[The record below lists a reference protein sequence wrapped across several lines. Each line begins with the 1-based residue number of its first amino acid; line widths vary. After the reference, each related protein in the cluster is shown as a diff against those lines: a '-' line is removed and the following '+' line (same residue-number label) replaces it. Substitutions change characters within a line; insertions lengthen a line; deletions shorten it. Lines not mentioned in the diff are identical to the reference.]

1 VSPPREADRSR
12 LQKVLAV
19 GSHPFV
25 GYWGRRCDFR
35 DAQVTALAQGAR
47 STLYD
52 QWVQPQTTAALA
64 QDWGWNVVYF
74 AHTIALRQALVE
86 SRQQIDDRGLP
97 QDAIT
102 LAAASASGVLPR
114 GTTDLGRSD
123 LWVEVAD
130 WGQESPQLIL
140 GREPFG
146 RVPLYYY
153 PDQDT
158 SGCQRIW
165 FASHLDLLL
174 PLLLSNPALSN
185 PAVNPA
191 ALYGYSC
198 FSYVPTPLT
207 PIVGIQSVPAGE
219 SLRWEIRGG
228 LQSLPPEPGL
238 DWGSPEPI
246 AARLS
251 QEEAAIA
258 QLQDLLRGAIAA
270 QIADLPIDQPIGVF
284 LSGGLD
290 SMVVAALL
298 VQAGIRVRAYTL
310 DFGPLGVSEV
320 PYAEQVAAALGIPLV
335 KVDAS
340 PCRIKAALVPTV
352 RALGMPIGDGVTVP
366 LYLLGQA
373 AARDVRVVFNGEGGD
388 QLFAGWTNK
397 PLVAAGIY
405 AGYGHQSG
413 DRGTDRD
420 DLTQAYLQTF
430 HRLWGYEDRVF
441 VPEVAAQMR
450 DYDSADWITA
460 ALTVDRPG
468 EGLLDRLRRA
478 NLMLKGAQNI
488 HPRATAL
495 AAVHGLQVRSPFCDL
510 PLAQWLFGLSSELIL
525 QGACEKYILKRAIA
539 AMVPTLPTE
548 LIWRTK
554 RGMGVPLTAW
564 CNGPFWGELGTWLN
578 PGRLR
583 AEGLWQAD
591 LAATIV
597 AGQLSAGI
605 QGRRIGETLW
615 LIIMWELWREHCLDP
630 HLGHEFGEATRSW
643 DHPFWR
649 PRWLWSV
656 QQWAREDA

>member
-1 VSPPREADRSR
+1 VSPTRQ
-12 LQKVLAV
+12 LQEILAV

-25 GYWGRRCDFR
+25 GYWGRRCESS
-35 DAQVTALAQGAR
+35 DAQVTALTQGPR
-47 STLYD
+47 SATS
-52 QWVQPQTTAALA
+52 VQSMHPQTPNSLA
-64 QDWGWNVVYF
+64 QDWGWNVIYF
-74 AHTIALRQALVE
+74 APTIALRQALVE
-86 SRQQIDDRGLP
+86 SREQIADRGVP
-97 QDAIT
+97 TDRIT

-114 GTTDLGRSD
+114 GATDCSRSD
-123 LWVEVAD
+123 LWVEVAN

-153 PDQDT
+153 LDQDPDQNA
-158 SGCQRIW
+158 GCQRIW

-174 PLLLSNPALSN
+174 PLLLSN

-246 AARLS
+246 GAQLS
-251 QEEAAIA
+251 DEEAAIA

-270 QIADLPIDQPIGVF
+270 QIADLPMDQPIGVF

-298 VQAGIRVRAYTL
+298 VQAGMRVRAYTL

-320 PYAEQVAAALGIPLV
+320 PYAEQGAAALGIPLV

-340 PCRIKAALVPTV
+340 PRRIKAALVPTV

-413 DRGTDRD
+413 DRGT
-420 DLTQAYLQTF
+420 
-430 HRLWGYEDRVF
+430 
-441 VPEVAAQMR
+441 
-450 DYDSADWITA
+450 
-460 ALTVDRPG
+460 
-468 EGLLDRLRRA
+468 
-478 NLMLKGAQNI
+478 
-488 HPRATAL
+488 
-495 AAVHGLQVRSPFCDL
+495 
-510 PLAQWLFGLSSELIL
+510 
-525 QGACEKYILKRAIA
+525 
-539 AMVPTLPTE
+539 
-548 LIWRTK
+548 
-554 RGMGVPLTAW
+554 
-564 CNGPFWGELGTWLN
+564 
-578 PGRLR
+578 
-583 AEGLWQAD
+583 
-591 LAATIV
+591 
-597 AGQLSAGI
+597 
-605 QGRRIGETLW
+605 
-615 LIIMWELWREHCLDP
+615 
-630 HLGHEFGEATRSW
+630 
-643 DHPFWR
+643 
-649 PRWLWSV
+649 
-656 QQWAREDA
+656 